1 MLARTV
7 FERWWQTLARGY
19 RWWGIGLLCFAV
31 GAQAAESLRFVAP
44 EPLQSLLDGH
54 AELAL
59 PVEADYAAR
68 ATLLQRARELVT
80 SLSATEGYFQPELSW
95 ANDTTIQV
103 KPGPITRISSVD
115 ISFAGTLS
123 PERQQR
129 LRERW
134 LLPVGAPFR
143 QQDWDKAK
151 QELLRDLDEDA
162 YPAAKLQHSEA
173 RIDPHARQAQL
184 HLQITLGPLHRY
196 GPLRITGLSRYS
208 EALVRRYTEVLQPG
222 RPYRRSDL
230 LAVQQALQATPYFD
244 SVQLIVDPIDQAA
257 AAEADV
263 SKTEAAKT
271 DSTKT
276 DSTSPTEVSAP
287 VQLQVQERAPHNVS
301 FGIGASSNTGERL
314 LGYYGFPDLFG
325 QAWDFGTGFRLE
337 RERQQYFTDLFF
349 PRTASG
355 NQDGLALLYE
365 HAEFENLAVDRR
377 ALRVERVDPGL
388 AFETRYSLTL
398 ERSDEQAAD
407 EEDVRYQ
414 ALVPGLQW
422 TWRRVDDIRK
432 PRAGTVFSIDL
443 AAATEELASDAS
455 FAYALLHGE
464 YFHAY
469 SPDWVLAL
477 RADIG
482 ATFTF
487 DSDAVPQ
494 SYLFRT
500 GGSQTVRGYDYLS
513 IGREREG
520 AIVGAKRL
528 LVSSVELS
536 YWFNEDWGAAV
547 FVDAGD
553 AKDSMRDLSPLFGY
567 GLGARWQTPAGPL
580 AFDFARGEL
589 DSEIRFHFMI
599 AVPF

>member
-1 MLARTV
+1 MLLLVFSAEAADTV
-7 FERWWQTLARGY
+7 
-19 RWWGIGLLCFAV
+19 
-31 GAQAAESLRFVAP
+31 RFVAP
-44 EPLQSLLDGH
+44 EPLQTLLNDH

-59 PVEADYAAR
+59 PASADYAAR
-68 ATLLQRARELVT
+68 ATVLQRARELVT
-80 SLSATEGYFQPELSW
+80 SLSSTEGYFQPELSW
-95 ANDTTIQV
+95 ENDDTIRV

-115 ISFAGTLS
+115 IVFIGALA

-162 YPAAKLQHSEA
+162 YPAAQLQHSEA
-173 RIDPHARQAQL
+173 RVDPGTRQVQL
-184 HLQITLGPLHRY
+184 QVQVTLGPLHRY
-196 GPLRITGLSRYS
+196 GPLTITGLSRYS
-208 EALVRRYTEVLQPG
+208 DDLVRRYSGALQPG
-222 RPYRRSDL
+222 QIYRRSDL
-230 LAVQQALQATPYFD
+230 LSVQQALQATPYFE
-244 SVQLIVDPIDQAA
+244 SVQLIVDPVATPATPEQ
-257 AAEADV
+257 
-263 SKTEAAKT
+263 
-271 DSTKT
+271 
-276 DSTSPTEVSAP
+276 TEVSAP
-287 VQLQVQERAPHNVS
+287 VQLHVQERSPHNVS
-301 FGIGASSNTGERL
+301 FGIGASSNTGERI

-349 PRTASG
+349 PRSESG
-355 NQDGLALLYE
+355 YQDGMALLYE
-365 HAEFENLAVDRR
+365 HAEFENLTVDRR
-377 ALRVERVDPGL
+377 ALRLERVDPGL

-398 ERSDEQAAD
+398 ERSDEQAAEQD
-407 EEDVRYQ
+407 DVRYQ

-422 TWRRVDDIRK
+422 IWRRVDDIRK
-432 PRAGTVFSIDL
+432 PRAGTVLSIDL
-443 AAATEELASDAS
+443 AAAAEELASDAS
-455 FAYALLHGE
+455 FGYVLVHGE
-464 YFHAY
+464 YFH
-469 SPDWVLAL
+469 SLTPQWVLGL
-477 RADIG
+477 RADLG

-487 DSDAVPQ
+487 NSDAVPQ

-513 IGREREG
+513 IGRELDG

-528 LVSSVELS
+528 VVASAELT
-536 YWFNEDWGAAV
+536 YWFNDDWGAAL

-553 AKDSMRDLSPLFGY
+553 ARDSMADLSPLLGY

-580 AFDFARGEL
+580 AFDLARGEL
-589 DSEIRFHFMI
+589 DSDIRFHFMI

>member
-1 MLARTV
+1 MLL
-7 FERWWQTLARGY
+7 LASS
-19 RWWGIGLLCFAV
+19 
-31 GAQAAESLRFVAP
+31 AAADSVRFVAP
-44 EPLQSLLDGH
+44 EPLQTLLDGH

-59 PVEADYAAR
+59 PASTDYAVR
-68 ATLLQRARELVT
+68 ATVLQRARELVT

-95 ANDTTIQV
+95 ESDDTIRV
-103 KPGPITRISSVD
+103 KPGPITRISHVD
-115 ISFAGTLS
+115 IVFHGALA

-162 YPAAKLQHSEA
+162 YPAAQLQHSEA
-173 RIDPHARQAQL
+173 RVDPVAQL
-184 HLQITLGPLHRY
+184 AQLQVQVMLGPLHRY
-196 GPLRITGLSRYS
+196 GPLTITGLSRYS
-208 EALVRRYTEVLQPG
+208 DALVRRYSSALQAGEV
-222 RPYRRSDL
+222 YRRSDL
-230 LAVQQALQATPYFD
+230 LSVQQALQATPYFE
-244 SVQLIVDPIDQAA
+244 SVQLIVDPVATPEQP
-257 AAEADV
+257 EQ
-263 SKTEAAKT
+263 
-271 DSTKT
+271 
-276 DSTSPTEVSAP
+276 TEVIAP
-287 VQLQVQERAPHNVS
+287 VHLHVQERSPHNVS
-301 FGIGASSNTGERL
+301 FGIGASSNTGERI

-349 PRTASG
+349 PRSESG
-355 NQDGLALLYE
+355 YQDGMALLYE
-365 HAEFENLAVDRR
+365 RAEFENLTVDRR
-377 ALRVERVDPGL
+377 ALRVERVAPGL

-398 ERSDEQAAD
+398 ERSDEQAAEQD
-407 EEDVRYQ
+407 DVRYQ

-432 PRAGTVFSIDL
+432 PRAGTVLSVDL

-455 FAYALLHGE
+455 FGYTLLHGE
-464 YFHAY
+464 YFH
-469 SPDWVLAL
+469 SLTPDWVLGL

-487 DSDAVPQ
+487 YSDAVPQ

-513 IGREREG
+513 IGRELDG

-528 LVSSVELS
+528 VVASAELT
-536 YWFNEDWGAAV
+536 YWFNDDWGAAL
-547 FVDAGD
+547 FVDVGD
-553 AKDSMRDLSPLFGY
+553 AKDSMGDLSPLFGY
-567 GLGARWQTPAGPL
+567 GIGTRWQTPAGPL

-589 DSEIRFHFMI
+589 DSDIRFHFMI